1 MSSSQARRSRGR
13 SLRPLD
19 QQVVVI
25 TGGSS
30 GIGRET
36 AVRFARAGAA
46 VVVLG
51 RDEDSL
57 QETLDAVAQVST
69 SREEARAIVCDVSDA
84 TAVQAAADHV
94 EQWHGRIDTW
104 VANAGVLMYALFRE
118 TGPDEFRRV
127 MEVDFLGQINS
138 ALAALPALER
148 AGGGAFIS
156 VGSAESVAA
165 LPFHSAY
172 AASKSATETALDG
185 LRIELIAARS
195 PVSIT
200 TIRPAVID
208 TPIYTA
214 ARNRTGRLPRAPRPY
229 YAPSVVADCIL
240 YAAAHRVRL
249 LHAGGGARLIAFA
262 QTAFPLATE
271 QVLGRLA
278 GTLMT
283 MPEPV
288 PPHDG
293 NLDVAL
299 PASERRLL
307 LPGRGRPW
315 SGTTWA
321 VRHPLVRRATVLALI
336 VAALVAARRR
346 R

>member
-1 MSSSQARRSRGR
+1 MSSSQTRRSRGR
-13 SLRPLD
+13 ALRPLD
-19 QQVVVI
+19 EQVVVI

-30 GIGRET
+30 GIGREA
-36 AVRFARAGAA
+36 AVRFARAGAT
-46 VVVLG
+46 VVVLA
-51 RDEDSL
+51 RDEGAL
-57 QETLDAVAQVST
+57 QETLDAVAAVSA

-84 TAVQAAADHV
+84 TAVQAAADQV

-104 VANAGVLMYALFRE
+104 VANAGVLMYARFRE
-118 TGPDEFRRV
+118 TSPDEFRRI

-148 AGGGAFIS
+148 TGGGAFIS

-185 LRIELIAARS
+185 LRIELVAARS

-200 TIRPAVID
+200 TVRPAVID
-208 TPIYTA
+208 TPIYAA
-214 ARNRTGRLPRAPRPY
+214 ARNRTGRLPRAPRPH

-240 YAAAHRVRL
+240 YAAGHRVRL

-262 QTAFPLATE
+262 QTALPVPTE
-271 QVLGRLA
+271 QVLGRWA

-283 MPEPV
+283 MPEAV

-293 NLDVAL
+293 NLDVPL
-299 PASERRLL
+299 PANERRLL
-307 LPGRGRPW
+307 LPGRARRW
-315 SGTTWA
+315 SATTWPA
-321 VRHPLVRRATVLALI
+321 RHPLVRRGAMV
-336 VAALVAARRR
+336 ALVAAVLAGARRR